1 MMRELV
7 NAYIAPQVPDR
18 ARGAR
23 RYGVVAVG
31 VDVLVRKPSAIGRSA
46 GAGGWVSRTRRAA
59 RGEAL
64 PLEKCVG

>member
-23 RYGVVAVG
+23 RYGVVAGG
-31 VDVLVRKPSAIGRSA
+31 VDVLVREPSGGDRPKYMR
-46 GAGGWVSRTRRAA
+46 GA
-59 RGEAL
+59 
-64 PLEKCVG
+64 